1 MKENTQEW
9 IHPRLNFVR
18 ATSKYQIKNKV
29 AGSTGLCRWSGWWFI
44 GAGLFFFTC
53 HELLSR
59 SDLVWLDLTRPG
71 QRQRVVFLELIGGQQ
86 KKFEKESIITSQLYP
101 LPPNHF
107 PSSGDPG
114 QRHAINSPSKGVF
127 SESRERSLG
136 SL

>member
-1 MKENTQEW
+1 MDPSTFK
-9 IHPRLNFVR
+9 FC
-18 ATSKYQIKNKV
+18 
-29 AGSTGLCRWSGWWFI
+29 AGNVEVPDQKQSGWKH
-44 GAGLFFFTC
+44 GLVSLEWVVVHRRGPFFFTC